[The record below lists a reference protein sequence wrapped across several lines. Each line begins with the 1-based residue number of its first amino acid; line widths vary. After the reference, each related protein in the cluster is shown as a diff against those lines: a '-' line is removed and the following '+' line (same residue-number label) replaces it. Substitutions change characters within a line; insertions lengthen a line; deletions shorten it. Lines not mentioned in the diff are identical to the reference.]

1 MVQMQG
7 TFGLNLATSSW
18 CVRERRSLA
27 QQTTANAQR
36 LRAIRA
42 RREMQ
47 MRLDSF
53 CRAGRPRQRTGLTVA
68 CGLASLSPSLVPFEP
83 EPTVGGAKRACVA
96 RGSSSSASRHR
107 IRARSPVVRIGSTP
121 YVYVGLSV
129 RKIRGGSA
137 WPSRDQ
143 LVASSSI
150 IQIQSGCEILPKLT
164 LNSQRLLPATQI
176 KKILEQPWLTTT
188 P

>member
-1 MVQMQG
+1 MQG
-7 TFGLNLATSSW
+7 TFGLNLGHLELVRARAAEPRPTNNGQRPTATSG
-18 CVRERRSLA
+18 
-27 QQTTANAQR
+27 QGGG
-36 LRAIRA
+36 
-42 RREMQ
+42 REMP
-47 MRLDSF
+47 MRPDRIPFAVLDARD
-53 CRAGRPRQRTGLTVA
+53 RALTVA
-68 CGLASLSPSLVPFEP
+68 CGLASFSPSLVPFEP

>member
-1 MVQMQG
+1 MRPDRIPFAV
-7 TFGLNLATSSW
+7 LDA
-18 CVRERRSLA
+18 RD
-27 QQTTANAQR
+27 
-36 LRAIRA
+36 RA
-42 RREMQ
+42 
-47 MRLDSF
+47 
-53 CRAGRPRQRTGLTVA
+53 LTVA
-68 CGLASLSPSLVPFEP
+68 CGLASFSPSLVPFEP
-83 EPTVGGAKRACVA
+83 EPTVGGGKRACVA

-176 KKILEQPWLTTT
+176 KKNPGTALVNHDAVISAGCCGTPSSLPRTGEAQPPLHGTRTRYRSRC
-188 P
+188 PLV